1 MTMATAIGRTTGRI
15 GTGMIIVMAASA
27 TSTATGTPMGRVM
40 MADAGMADLG
50 KGEAETGSVS

>member
-1 MTMATAIGRTTGRI
+1 
-15 GTGMIIVMAASA
+15 MIIVMAASA